1 MHQWHEQGLFRRI
14 GLVLNH
20 RALGFTANAMLVL
33 DVPDALIDEVGQRL
47 GRAPGITLCYQRP
60 RRLPQW
66 HYNLFCM
73 IHGRQRDQVEAQ
85 IQALLKEHLLDDLPH
100 ELLFS
105 THAFKQ
111 CGGRFAPLPTGA
123 PPVDDLDRRL
133 INRLQLGLPLV
144 RQPWKVLAEE
154 LESSSD
160 ELLDRLHL
168 CWKTAC
174 SRASARCSTSSAWA
188 ARSPSRP

>member
-1 MHQWHEQGLFRRI
+1 MQPGLNAKQALALRRHLEGGLPRVPRPYQSLAERINADENQVLAQMHQWHEQGLFRRI

-73 IHGRQRDQVEAQ
+73 VHGRQRDQVEAQ
-85 IQALLKEHLLDDLPH
+85 IQVLLKEHLLDDLPH

-123 PPVDDLDRRL
+123 PPR
-133 INRLQLGLPLV
+133 G
-144 RQPWKVLAEE
+144 
-154 LESSSD
+154 
-160 ELLDRLHL
+160 
-168 CWKTAC
+168 
-174 SRASARCSTSSAWA
+174 
-188 ARSPSRP
+188 